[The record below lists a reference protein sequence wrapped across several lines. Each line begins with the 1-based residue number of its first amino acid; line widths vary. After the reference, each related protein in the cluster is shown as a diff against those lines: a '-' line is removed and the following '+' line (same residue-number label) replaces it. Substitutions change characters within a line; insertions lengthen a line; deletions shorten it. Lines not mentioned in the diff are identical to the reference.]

1 MLYKS
6 TFYESLRAG
15 QSNLLQLAQPLVV
28 WLVFSLAWLVV
39 SLYKPI
45 IAVMLLRGISIKDV
59 DSDRPIL

>member
-6 TFYESLRAG
+6 TFYESLRAE